1 MLVLTRKIG
10 ERIRIGDTITVRVLE
25 VRGSQVRLGVEAPA
39 EVRIF
44 REEIYRPDS
53 EANGE
58 ATQAGCPSTDA
69 EGLNGQGSEASKTS
83 TKLTGRRTSLS

>member
-10 ERIRIGDTITVRVLE
+10 ERIRIGDTVTVRVLE

-39 EVRIF
+39 DVRIY
-44 REEIYRPDS
+44 REEIYHPER
-53 EANGE
+53 EANG
-58 ATQAGCPSTDA
+58 ATEPPA
-69 EGLNGQGSEASKTS
+69 NGAHAAPTASKAPDGS

>member
-44 REEIYRPDS
+44 REEIYRPER

-58 ATQAGCPSTDA
+58 APEAAANTTGA
-69 EGLNGQGSEASKTS
+69 EGLNGSPAGAAEAS
-83 TKLTGRRTSLS
+83 TKLTGRRTTLS

>member
-58 ATQAGCPSTDA
+58 AQEGCPATDA
-69 EGLNGQGSEASKTS
+69 EGLNGQGSEAPKTS
-83 TKLTGRRTSLS
+83 TKLTGRRTTLS